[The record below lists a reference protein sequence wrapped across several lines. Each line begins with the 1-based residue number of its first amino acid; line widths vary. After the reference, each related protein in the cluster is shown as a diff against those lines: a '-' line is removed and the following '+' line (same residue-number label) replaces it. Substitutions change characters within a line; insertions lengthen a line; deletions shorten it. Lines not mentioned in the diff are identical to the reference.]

1 MIIVSTKSEDFEGVF
16 KRILARNISPDS
28 TIEDRVRKIII
39 DVRERKDKALID
51 YTRKFDGWNPVSPEK
66 LVMTKKEIEEAEKY
80 ITREDRKAI
89 EKSAERIEN
98 YHKST
103 FPGNVIYKERGAKIE
118 RVVIPLELVGL
129 YCPGGKAGYPSTVL
143 MSAIPAKVAGVKKI
157 YLATPAVQGKINP
170 YTIFAAKVV
179 GVDAIFKIGGAQAI
193 AAFAFG
199 TDVVPSVDKIA
210 GPGNIYVATA
220 KRLVQGSVGVDL
232 IAGPSELV
240 TICDGSVHPLIPAI
254 DIIAQAE
261 HDERALC
268 VAISHVGPYLHQIK
282 NIVYFL
288 MKVMPRRDIIEEAFR
303 SQSVLIETRS
313 LEESIDLVNRIAPE
327 HVGVLTKNAMKVA
340 REISNAGTVFVG
352 ANSPPAVGDYIA
364 GPSHVLPTGGTARF
378 ASGLSVEDFVKK
390 TNIIFFTRRRMVE
403 ISEHAIRL
411 ANMEGLFGH
420 AFSIEKRL
428 QRTIKSL
435 DYILKMYDEESKKT
449 NKNNKKANKK

>member
-1 MIIVSTKSEDFEGVF
+1 MIIVSTKSEEFGEIF
-16 KRILARNISPDS
+16 RRILRRNISPDS

-39 DVRERKDKALID
+39 DIRERKDKALIE
-51 YTRKFDGWNPVSPEK
+51 YTRKFDGWNPVSPEN

-80 ITREDRKAI
+80 VTKEDRKAI
-89 EKSAERIEN
+89 EKAAERIEA

-103 FPGNVIYKERGAKIE
+103 FPGNVIYKEKGAKIE
-118 RVVIPLELVGL
+118 RVVIPLESVGL

-143 MSAIPAKVAGVKKI
+143 MTAIPAKVAGVKNI

-179 GVDAIFKIGGAQAI
+179 GVDKIFKIGGAQAI
-193 AAFAFG
+193 ASFAFG
-199 TDVVPSVDKIA
+199 TDVVPAVDKIA

-240 TICDGSVHPLIPAI
+240 AICDGSVHPLIPAI

-288 MKVMPRRDIIEEAFR
+288 MKIMPRREIIEEAFR
-303 SQSVLIETRS
+303 SQSALIETRS
-313 LEESIDLVNRIAPE
+313 IEESVDLVNKIAPE
-327 HVGVLTKNAMKVA
+327 HVEVLTKNPMKIA
-340 REISNAGTVFVG
+340 KQIKNAGTIFIGV
-352 ANSPPAVGDYIA
+352 NSPPAIGDYIA

-390 TNIIFFTRRRMVE
+390 TNIIFFTRRRMIEV
-403 ISEHAIRL
+403 SEHAIKL

-420 AFSIEKRL
+420 AFSIERRL

-435 DYILKMYDEESKKT
+435 DYILKIYDEEDKKSKG
-449 NKNNKKANKK
+449 KKR